1 MLAVLKDVYR
11 ETIAT
16 TTEMV
21 STIKVLVVHVNTFN
35 SWLSISRRIS
45 ITNSGLA
52 SVLSAKNK
60 KMQQHSHIVSHHK

>member
-60 KMQQHSHIVSHHK
+60 KNAATFSYRITS